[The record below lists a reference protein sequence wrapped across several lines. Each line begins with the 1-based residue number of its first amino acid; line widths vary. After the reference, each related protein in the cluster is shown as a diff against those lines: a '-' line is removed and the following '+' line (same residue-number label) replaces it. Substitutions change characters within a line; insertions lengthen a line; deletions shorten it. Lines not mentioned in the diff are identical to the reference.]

1 MRIQIKHE
9 IKGRIRFS
17 LSSYKK
23 LSIGQADAYEA
34 YLAQIDGVTSA
45 KVYERT
51 ADAVVCFQGDRDA
64 VLAAVCRYVFDK
76 NSSDDRLSEN
86 SPRMINR
93 KYQEKIIFSILRRAM
108 MKLWVPA
115 PVRACLSVMKA
126 VKYIKEGA
134 ACLLG
139 GQLKVP
145 VLDAAAVSVSIVRK
159 DFSTA
164 SSVMFMLGTGEL
176 LEEWTHKKS
185 VADLA
190 GSMALNVDKVWAVS
204 GESEV
209 LMPIG
214 QVKENDVIIVR
225 AGSMIP
231 LDGTVTDGECT
242 VNQSSMTGESEPVLK
257 KSGSYVYAGTVIEEG
272 QIKIQV
278 RQTTGDTRYEKIITM
293 IEQSEKLKSAAESR
307 YEHLADQLVPYSFFG
322 TGLTWL
328 LTRNV
333 TKALS
338 VLMVDYSCA
347 LKLSMPVAVLSA
359 MKDCSKKKITVKG
372 GKFMEAVAQAD
383 TIVFDKTGTLTKSQ
397 PRVAEVVTF
406 GGSSRDEMLRTA
418 ACLEEH
424 FPHSIANAVVRQAEE
439 EKLFH
444 KEMHSKVEYV
454 VAHGISSQIDGKK
467 AVIGSYHFVFE
478 DEQCRVPENEQEKFD
493 ALAQNCSHLYLAIE
507 GVLTAAILIE
517 DPLREE
523 APEVVAALKQCGFE
537 RVVMMTGDNYK
548 TARTIAAKVGIDE
561 FYAEV
566 LPEDKAGYV
575 EEMQRQ
581 GHRVIMVGDGIN
593 DSPALSAADVGVAVS
608 SGAQIAR
615 EIADVTISSN
625 RLYELVCLKQL
636 STALMQRIH
645 RSYKFIIGFNTLLI
659 GLGLTGMMQP
669 ATSAMFHNLSTLL
682 IGLENLS
689 PLKIDSLK
697 KN

>member
-17 LSSYKK
+17 LSAYRK

-34 YLAQIDGVTSA
+34 YLMQIDGVTSA

-51 ADAVVCFQGDRDA
+51 ADAVICFQGNRSE
-64 VLAAVCRYVFDK
+64 VLSAAGTYVFDK
-76 NSSDDRLSEN
+76 NCSDDSISQN
-86 SPRMINR
+86 SPRVINR
-93 KYQEKIIFSILRRAM
+93 TYQEKIVFSVLRRALM
-108 MKLWVPA
+108 RLCVPA
-115 PVRACLSVMKA
+115 PVRACLSVIKA
-126 VKYIKEGA
+126 VKYVKEGVG
-134 ACLLG
+134 CLLK
-139 GQLKVP
+139 GQLNVP
-145 VLDAAAVSVSIVRK
+145 VLDAAAVSVSLLRK
-159 DFSTA
+159 DFKTA
-164 SSVMFMLGTGEL
+164 SSVMFMLHTGEL
-176 LEEWTHKKS
+176 LEQWTHKKS

-190 GSMALNVDKVWAVS
+190 GSMSLNVDKVWTVS
-204 GESEV
+204 GDSEV
-209 LMPIG
+209 LMPVG
-214 QVKENDVIIVR
+214 QIQEGDVIIVR
-225 AGSMIP
+225 SGSMIP
-231 LDGTVTDGECT
+231 LDGTVCDGECT

-272 QIKIQV
+272 QIKV
-278 RQTTGDTRYEKIITM
+278 RVSQTTGATRYEKIIAM

-307 YEHLADQLVPYSFFG
+307 YTHLADQLVPYSFCG
-322 TGLTWL
+322 TGLIWL

-347 LKLSMPVAVLSA
+347 LKLAMPVAVLSA
-359 MKDCSKKKITVKG
+359 MKDCSQKKITVKG

-397 PRVAEVVTF
+397 PRVAKVVTF
-406 GGSSRDEMLRTA
+406 GGNDRSEMLRIA

-424 FPHSIANAVVRQAEE
+424 FPHSIANAVVRQAET
-439 EKLFH
+439 EKLYH
-444 KEMHSKVEYV
+444 NEMHSKVEYV
-454 VAHGISSQIDGKK
+454 VAHGISSKIEGKK

-478 DEQCRVPENEQEKFD
+478 DEQCHVPENEQEKFD
-493 ALAQNCSHLYLAIE
+493 ALAQNCSHLYLAID
-507 GVLTAAILIE
+507 GFLAAAILIE

-523 APEVVAALKQCGFE
+523 APEVMAALKGCGF
-537 RVVMMTGDNYK
+537 RHVIMMTGDNYK
-548 TARTIAAKVGIDE
+548 TAREIASKVGIDE

-566 LPEDKAGYV
+566 LPEDKAEYV
-575 EEMQRQ
+575 EKMQRQ

-615 EIADVTISSN
+615 EIADVTISSS

-636 STALMQRIH
+636 SAALMQRIH

-659 GLGLTGMMQP
+659 GLGLAGVMQP
-669 ATSAMFHNLSTLL
+669 ATSALLHNLSTLL
-682 IGLENLS
+682 IGLENTT
-689 PLKIDSLK
+689 PLKID
-697 KN
+697 